1 MKHGWIGWSQY
12 FKEYGRAIDV
22 LPNRDSYTG
31 EIYKDAKIDVQD
43 LINYESVYEQIEK
56 ASKDVKAYEINPS
69 HCTSRSKRNTNADTI
84 DILCDFIEPICKNT
98 DKNFILAYS
107 NNPDGLLHQ
116 YGCQSDEVKEFVLD
130 TENKIENLYNK
141 LKDTNTLLIVS
152 ADHGHKDIEKA
163 YDILDMEDI
172 QDCLILPPSL
182 ESRCTAFLVKE
193 EKKIEFE
200 QVFKERF
207 GKDFILYTKEEFLEK
222 NMLGFGNKHKKID
235 DFIGNYIALSIRG
248 ASFKL
253 GTHLSTEKI
262 EKKST
267 HCGLSCE
274 EMEVPL
280 III

>member
-12 FKEYGRAIDV
+12 FKEYGRSIDIF
-22 LPNRDSYTG
+22 PNYDSYT
-31 EIYKDAKIDVQD
+31 EEAYKNAKIDVQD
-43 LINYESVYEQIEK
+43 LINYESIYEQIEK

-130 TENKIENLYNK
+130 
-141 LKDTNTLLIVS
+141 
-152 ADHGHKDIEKA
+152 A
-163 YDILDMEDI
+163 
-172 QDCLILPPSL
+172 
-182 ESRCTAFLVKE
+182 

-207 GKDFILYTKEEFLEK
+207 GEDFILYTKEEFLGK

-253 GTHLSTEKI
+253 GTYVSKEKT